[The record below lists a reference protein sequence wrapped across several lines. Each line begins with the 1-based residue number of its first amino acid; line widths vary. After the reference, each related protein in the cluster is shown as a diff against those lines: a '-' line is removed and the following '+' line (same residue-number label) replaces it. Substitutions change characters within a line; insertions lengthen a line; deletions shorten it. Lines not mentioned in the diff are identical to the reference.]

1 MFFHPILE
9 TKLVMFSTGFAKWG
23 ISLDTLIF
31 TVCCIFLDY
40 VLRFITAGLTF
51 KYSNYPSGISQ
62 KTINVGIWV
71 SSIISIFLS
80 LIFIF

>member
-1 MFFHPILE
+1 MF
-9 TKLVMFSTGFAKWG
+9 TVGFAKWG

-31 TVCCIFLDY
+31 TACCIVLDS
-40 VLRFITAGLTF
+40 VLRFITVGLTF
-51 KYSNYPSGISQ
+51 NYFTLYEGSQ
-62 KTINVGIWV
+62 KTKNIGIWV